1 MTESEKC
8 EAYGLYINGEWI
20 DSVDGTFFDDRNP
33 FNDEVVARVANAGS
47 EDTGRAID
55 AAAGAF
61 PIWSAVP
68 PSQKRLSFL
77 KAADIAER
85 RSKDFALMLSK
96 ETGAA
101 SAFAMFQA
109 GLAPN
114 YFREAAS
121 QVHRVMGKTIP
132 AEPPGSFSMVLRQ
145 PVGVVAAISPWNA
158 PLVLGLRAVCFPIAY
173 GNTVVLKPSTESP
186 VTGGILLAQV
196 LEEAGFPKGVL
207 NVITNGPGRSSE
219 VGDRFVVDKR
229 VRRISFTG
237 STEVGRELAEKAGRY
252 LKRVTLELGGNDPLI
267 ILQDAD
273 IDYAVNAAVFGRFVH
288 QGQVC
293 MNAKRIIVEKTVA
306 AEFIGKFVKK
316 VSSLKTGDPIDPE
329 TIIGPLINDK
339 QLDLINGQVAR
350 AVAEGAKLLCG
361 GKYEGRCYYPTVL
374 GDVTEDMEVFREET
388 FGPVAPVIV
397 VSDARE
403 ALRVANNSQF
413 GLSSAIITANVAV
426 GLEMAQKL
434 EAGVTHIND
443 SPVRAES
450 HAPVGGV
457 KDSGW
462 GRHGMEAVEE
472 FTELHWVTIQRM
484 GGKFPF

>member
-1 MTESEKC
+1 MREKGKSET
-8 EAYGLYINGEWI
+8 YRLYISGEWI
-20 DSVDGTFFDDRNP
+20 DSVDGTFFDDCNP
-33 FNDEVVARVANAGS
+33 FNNEVVASVANAGS
-47 EDTGRAID
+47 EDAERAID
-55 AAAGAF
+55 AAAEAF
-61 PIWSAVP
+61 SAWAAVP
-68 PSQKRLSFL
+68 PSQKRLYL
-77 KAADIAER
+77 LRAADVMER
-85 RSKDFALMLSK
+85 RTRDFGLMLSK

-109 GLAPN
+109 GLGPN

-132 AEPPGSFSMVLRQ
+132 AELPGSFSMILRQ
-145 PVGVVAAISPWNA
+145 PVGVVAGISPWNG
-158 PLVLGLRAVCFPIAY
+158 PLILSLRAVCFPIAY
-173 GNTVVLKPSTESP
+173 GNTVVLKPSAESP
-186 VTGGILLAQV
+186 ITGGIFLAQIF
-196 LEEAGFPKGVL
+196 EEAGFPKGVL

-219 VGDRFVVDKR
+219 VGERFVTDRR
-229 VRRISFTG
+229 VKRISFTG
-237 STEVGRELAEKAGRY
+237 STEVGRQLAEKAGRY
-252 LKRVTLELGGNDPLI
+252 LKRITLELGGNDPLI
-267 ILQDAD
+267 ILEDAD
-273 IDYAVNAAVFGRFVH
+273 IDYAVEAAVFGRFLH

-293 MNAKRIIVEKTVA
+293 MNAKRIIVEKAVA
-306 AEFIGKFVKK
+306 AKFIEKFVKK
-316 VSSLKTGDPIDPE
+316 VSVLRVGDPMDPE

-339 QLDLINGQVAR
+339 QLELIKGQVAR

-361 GKYEGRCYYPTVL
+361 GRHEGRCYYPTVL
-374 GDVTEDMEVFREET
+374 GDVTEDMEIFQEET

-397 VSDARE
+397 VRDAQE

-413 GLSSAIITANVAV
+413 GLSSAVITADAAL
-426 GLEMAQKL
+426 GLEIAQKL

-443 SPVRAES
+443 SPVKAEP

-484 GGKFPF
+484 GRKFPF